1 MGLHLHSR
9 FSAAL
14 GHQRFSALAS
24 AAIIL
29 SCAALGATLG
39 TVFPPRTKVPAV
51 SHSKAHGE
59 PEMAP
64 TGTLRSS
71 APQASLVAEA
81 VKTTSEPESSAS
93 PVPASVIPA
102 SVAPTR
108 NARAVGKSPP
118 IETDRPCRWSQ
129 SADGT
134 LTCTGRQVMLP
145 GARDAL
151 HVRQCGMVF
160 HDKVRFSG
168 IEMQV
173 VSKQAKGNP
182 FLVRSPDDWKM
193 NFDAPNATAIRVI
206 FTADT
211 PEPGN
216 VVCQFSYHLQRV
228 P

>member
-9 FSAAL
+9 LSAAL
-14 GHQRFSALAS
+14 GHRRFSALAV
-24 AAIIL
+24 IL
-29 SCAALGATLG
+29 SCAALGATMG
-39 TVFPPRTKVPAV
+39 TLFPLRTKVPAV
-51 SHSKAHGE
+51 SRFEPHGDLKA
-59 PEMAP
+59 
-64 TGTLRSS
+64 
-71 APQASLVAEA
+71 V
-81 VKTTSEPESSAS
+81 SAS
-93 PVPASVIPA
+93 PVGNFASPAVPA
-102 SVAPTR
+102 AEAIMTPPEPENSATTVPPSVAG
-108 NARAVGKSPP
+108 ARSPRVSGKAGR
-118 IETDRPCRWSQ
+118 IETDSPCRWSQ

-134 LTCTGRQVMLP
+134 LTCTGRQVMIP
-145 GARDAL
+145 GAGDAL

-160 HDKVRFSG
+160 RDKVRFSG